1 MALNGGC
8 YSAPSKAFLGMR
20 ESKRTIVNGKAQRFG
35 RVRFEYHCWLDLD
48 KQMLEFP
55 FVTNTLCHGK
65 WSGSGLVRKTKLNN
79 ETDENKTA
87 ESDLTPPDT
96 PDTPPS

>member
-8 YSAPSKAFLGMR
+8 YSVLSKTFLRMR
-20 ESKRTIVNGKAQRFG
+20 ESKRMMVNGKTQKFG

-65 WSGSGLVRKTKLNN
+65 WSGSGLVSKTKFNN
-79 ETDENKTA
+79 ETDENKA
-87 ESDLTPPDT
+87 AVSDP
-96 PDTPPS
+96 